1 MKTLNFSISLGI
13 LLTTIYLFGKAQPWG
28 LEFFR
33 KSFSPGAGGEIL
45 PIEIREMSDILM
57 ETGRNEFSLAADLS
71 GDVYMYQRTVE
82 YLYPYRI
89 ISDGKVFFT
98 TKPTS
103 EGTNCR
109 EISKASRVYLYE
121 CH

>member
-1 MKTLNFSISLGI
+1 MKTLTFSISLSI
-13 LLTTIYLFGKAQPWG
+13 LVAAIYMFRKAQPWG
-28 LEFFR
+28 LDFFR
-33 KSFSPGAGGEIL
+33 KSFSPGAGGEVL
-45 PIEIREMSDILM
+45 PIEAQEMLAILT
-57 ETGRNEFSLAADLS
+57 ETGRKEFSLAADLS

-103 EGTNCR
+103 AKDNCR
-109 EISKASRVYLYE
+109 EISKASKVYLYE
-121 CH
+121 CN